1 MNISKIDGPPKSV
14 ANLLCTTLATPRLI
28 QQQHN
33 WDEIIFQ
40 RALSIDYHHK
50 IKTLYKDVNQLLI
63 YLLQ

>member
-33 WDEIIFQ
+33 WDEIIF
-40 RALSIDYHHK
+40 DYHHK